1 MELFFLSLQWLPTIF
16 LVLIVILSL
25 SLLLKQRKVKK
36 AYNLP
41 PSPPK
46 LPIIGNLHQV
56 GKLNHRSLWKLPKK
70 YGPAMLLQLGQMQT
84 LVISSPQMA
93 KEVLKTNDAECCTR
107 PISYV
112 QQKLTYNFLT
122 LAFCPNNDS
131 WKNMHKIFRME
142 LLSKNRVQSFKYI
155 SEYTEYKRKAKIVE
169 LINYITQASPNP
181 IELTEKALSLVCSVI
196 QIEGHKFKEF
206 VQGTMKLFGMFGTL
220 DMLPW
225 LGGIMDALIGLPR
238 QIEYCHRRFNSFF
251 EMLLED
257 HLDLA
262 KQRSEQDIIDVLL
275 SLVFPF
281 IIEVKHLILHIIWA
295 WATFELSAE
304 FADPRFSIY
313 LALFSTNQALQIY
326 TDIVLGE
333 VDTSSITIVWTMTEL
348 IRNPRVMKK
357 AQAEIQSFVGMKPYV
372 DESELENLQYLK
384 MVVKETLR
392 LHPPGTLLLPR
403 EVMSH
408 FKIGEYDIN
417 PETRIMINNPNEFY
431 PERFEDNAIDFRDYN
446 FELLSFGSG
455 RRMCPGINMASTVV
469 MVTLANLLH
478 RFDWKLPNGMKR
490 EDVSVEEGVGLNI
503 YRKLP
508 LYLVPIIYDFEKTL
522 EQ

>member
-56 GKLNHRSLWKLPKK
+56 GKLNHRSLSKLSKK
-70 YGPAMLLQLGQMQT
+70 YGLAMLLQLGQMQT

-93 KEVLKTNDAECCTR
+93 KEELKTNDAECCNR
-107 PISYV
+107 PILYV

-122 LAFCPNNDS
+122 LAFCPYNDS

-142 LLSKNRVQSFKYI
+142 LLSKNRVQSF
-155 SEYTEYKRKAKIVE
+155 EKAKIAE

-181 IELTEKALSLVCSVI
+181 IELTEKGILFE
-196 QIEGHKFKEF
+196 IEGHKFKEF
-206 VQGTMKLFGMFGTL
+206 VQETMKLFGTFATL

-225 LGGIMDALIGLPR
+225 LGGIMDASTGLPR
-238 QIEYCHRRFNSFF
+238 RIEYCHHRFNSFF

-257 HLDLA
+257 HLDPA
-262 KQRSEQDIIDVLL
+262 KQSPTKEHIKAVLM
-275 SLVFPF
+275 
-281 IIEVKHLILHIIWA
+281 
-295 WATFELSAE
+295 
-304 FADPRFSIY
+304 
-313 LALFSTNQALQIY
+313 
-326 TDIVLGE
+326 DIVLGG
-333 VDTSSITIVWTMTEL
+333 VDTSSITIVWAMTEL
-348 IRNPRVMKK
+348 VRNPRVMKK

-392 LHPPGTLLLPR
+392 LHPPGTLLLPH

-408 FKIGEYDIN
+408 FKIGDYDIN
-417 PETRIMINNPNEFY
+417 PETRIMINNPNDFY
-431 PERFEDNAIDFRDYN
+431 PERFEDNAIDFRGNN

-455 RRMCPGINMASTVV
+455 RRMCPGIDMASTVV
-469 MVTLANLLH
+469 MVTLANLLY

-490 EDVSVEEGVGLNI
+490 EDVSVEESVGLNI

-508 LYLVPIIYDFEKTL
+508 LYLVG
-522 EQ
+522 

>member
-16 LVLIVILSL
+16 LVLIVILCL

-56 GKLNHRSLWKLPKK
+56 GKLNHRSLWKLSKK

-131 WKNMHKIFRME
+131 WKNMRKIFRME
-142 LLSKNRVQSFKYI
+142 LLSKNRVQSFEYI
-155 SEYTEYKRKAKIVE
+155 PEYTE
-169 LINYITQASPNP
+169 
-181 IELTEKALSLVCSVI
+181 
-196 QIEGHKFKEF
+196 IEGHKFKDF
-206 VQGTMKLFGMFGTL
+206 IQGTMKLFGMFGTL

-238 QIEYCHRRFNSFF
+238 QIEYCHRRFNSVF

-262 KQRSEQDIIDVLL
+262 KQRSEQDIIDVH
-275 SLVFPF
+275 FNPTK
-281 IIEVKHLILHIIWA
+281 EHIKA
-295 WATFELSAE
+295 VLM
-304 FADPRFSIY
+304 
-313 LALFSTNQALQIY
+313 
-326 TDIVLGE
+326 DIVLGE

-384 MVVKETLR
+384 MVVKKTLR

-408 FKIGEYDIN
+408 FKIGDYDIN
-417 PETRIMINNPNEFY
+417 PETRIMINNPNEFC

-469 MVTLANLLH
+469 IVTLANLLH